1 MEDEATFSGFPIN
14 PSSGFY
20 HKTKIFHSLRPWV
33 PLPPP
38 SQPLS
43 IAQFCFSLLQSS
55 SSTLGSTTVLI
66 DSSTSRRLCYSEF
79 LDQIHSLAIA
89 LKTSTSLSKGHVAF
103 ILAPSSLQV
112 PVLYFALLTLGV
124 TVSPAN
130 LLSSEAEI
138 AHQVLLCKPPK
149 FLSMISGSRTDIDQ
163 LERVQVSQLDSAAIL
178 YSSGT
183 TGRVKGIVLVHGNLI
198 TLIAGFFHLQRESD
212 QNQNQPQPQPQPVSM
227 FTLPL
232 FHVFGFFMLVRA
244 VTMAETLVLMGRFNF
259 ESMLRAVVKYRV
271 TYMLVSPPLVVVL
284 AKSDLANKYDLS
296 SLQLLGFGGAPLGK
310 EVAKHFAAKFPNVM
324 IVLVAPYKKIHRVS
338 FINSIPKS
346 PAGKILRRELITHA
360 TSLGSS
366 RL

>member
-1 MEDEATFSGFPIN
+1 MEDEATFSGFLIN

-138 AHQVLLCKPPK
+138 AHQVLLCKPVIAFAPSSTSDK
-149 FLSMISGSRTDIDQ
+149 LST
-163 LERVQVSQLDSAAIL
+163 LPLVQVSQLDSAAIL

-296 SLQLLGFGGAPLGK
+296 SLQLLGFDGAPLGK